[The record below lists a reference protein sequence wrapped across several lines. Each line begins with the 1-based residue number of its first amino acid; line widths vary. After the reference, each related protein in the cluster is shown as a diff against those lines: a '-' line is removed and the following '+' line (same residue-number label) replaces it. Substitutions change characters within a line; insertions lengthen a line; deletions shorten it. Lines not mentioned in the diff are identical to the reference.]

1 MKPSDQLLEWF
12 IEDQEKLNRQFEQTD
27 PLSDKL
33 IALCDEYLKKSVKK
47 RTCLKLFFQQLLM
60 RVPKFSAFNLLKIF
74 SISAVF
80 YIGNYLTVP
89 YSHQGINWLEYF
101 LLQGKPEVSVLH
113 GANQFAKTDV
123 TYLLYTTDYR
133 MMVGA
138 QKGLD
143 ELKKVYPS
151 IKETWNYS
159 EYSGIFGGAVHFY
172 GEVKIP
178 QSELDRIG
186 RKINLGL
193 AIKEVDT
200 NTAALIAYEN
210 SEALNFWQPPNPN
223 AIRLEKGVQPQ
234 Q

>member
-1 MKPSDQLLEWF
+1 MNEDQLLEWM

-27 PLSDKL
+27 PKSLQL
-33 IALCDEYLKKSVKK
+33 IKLCDEYLKKSVKK
-47 RTCLKLFFQQLLM
+47 RTCLKLFFQQLL
-60 RVPKFSAFNLLKIF
+60 LKIPKLS
-74 SISAVF
+74 SIFFIKLLTLGAVF
-80 YIGNYLTVP
+80 YILNYLTVP
-89 YSHQGINWLEYF
+89 YSHQGINWLEYYLF
-101 LLQGKPEVSVLH
+101 QGKPEVSVVH
-113 GANQFAKTDV
+113 GANQFAQTDRSY
-123 TYLLYTTDYR
+123 YLYSRDYH

-151 IKETWNYS
+151 IKETWEYS
-159 EYSGIFGGAVHFY
+159 EYAGYFGGAVHFY

-178 QSELDRIG
+178 QSELVRIG
-186 RKINLGL
+186 KKINLGL
-193 AIKEVDT
+193 AMKEVDT

-210 SEALNFWQPPNPN
+210 SEAVKFWQPPNPN